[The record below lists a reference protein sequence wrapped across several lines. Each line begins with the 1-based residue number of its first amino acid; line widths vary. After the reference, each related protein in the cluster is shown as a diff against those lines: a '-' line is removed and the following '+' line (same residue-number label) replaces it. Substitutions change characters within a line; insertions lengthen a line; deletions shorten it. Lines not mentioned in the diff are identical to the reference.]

1 LNESRHNPVVIW
13 AATGRDGVAGAPARE
28 AACRPEEWTLND
40 QGGIPM
46 LRSLPTSCPARPSP
60 RSLAGLAAVAIA
72 AALLPLPAQAQSASC
87 QELGTHLTERKSLVE
102 SIQKLGGG
110 KGKPIDAKAACTA
123 FGKLVANGTTTLKWA
138 ESNKDWCQIPDQF
151 VEGIKT
157 DHEKVSK
164 IRGQACTAAAK
175 QAEMQKNAAGG
186 GGPQG
191 LLGGNGLEGSFK
203 IPQGAL

>member
-1 LNESRHNPVVIW
+1 
-13 AATGRDGVAGAPARE
+13 
-28 AACRPEEWTLND
+28 
-40 QGGIPM
+40 M

-60 RSLAGLAAVAIA
+60 SPRALAGFTAVALA

-110 KGKPIDAKAACTA
+110 KGKPIDAKAACSA

-157 DHEKVSK
+157 DHEKVTK

-175 QAEMQKNAAGG
+175 QAEMQKNAAQG

-191 LLGGNGLEGSFK
+191 LLGGEGLEGSFK
-203 IPQGAL
+203 IPKGAL

>member
-1 LNESRHNPVVIW
+1 
-13 AATGRDGVAGAPARE
+13 
-28 AACRPEEWTLND
+28 
-40 QGGIPM
+40 M
-46 LRSLPTSCPARPSP
+46 LRPLPTPCPARPSP
-60 RSLAGLAAVAIA
+60 RSLAGLAAVALA
-72 AALLPLPAQAQSASC
+72 ATLLPLPAQAQSSGC

-110 KGKPIDAKAACTA
+110 KGKPIDAKAACAA
-123 FGKLVANGTTTLKWA
+123 FGKLVANGNTTLKWA

-175 QAEMQKNAAGG
+175 QAEMQKNAAQ
-186 GGPQG
+186 GGPPG
-191 LLGGNGLEGSFK
+191 LLGGNSLEGSFK